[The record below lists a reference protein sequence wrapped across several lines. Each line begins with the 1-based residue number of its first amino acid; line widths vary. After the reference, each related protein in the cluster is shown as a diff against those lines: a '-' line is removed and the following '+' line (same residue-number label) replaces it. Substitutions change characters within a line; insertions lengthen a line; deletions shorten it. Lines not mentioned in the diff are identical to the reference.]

1 MKENMVKACT
11 SSMPFILALVLRGV
25 LLKLAEALVSMLAEV
40 PVSMLVEVPVS
51 MLAEALGSMLAEALV
66 SFDMFSCTAERS
78 YTDRATR

>member
-40 PVSMLVEVPVS
+40 PVSML
-51 MLAEALGSMLAEALV
+51 AEALA
-66 SFDMFSCTAERS
+66 SFDTFSCTAERS